1 MDRSSII
8 GAVASL
14 EEHLKTDY
22 DSIFR
27 KARLKAVKMAEEWE
41 KIPGVETKLYDV
53 GEVPEEPG
61 RISLHVTPS
70 IRSDDLDKIVLDLMQ
85 GDTPIW
91 ISHEGKDLII
101 NITSFR
107 GLMLTESK
115 DTKTIIKRMTKALS
129 K

>member
-1 MDRSSII
+1 
-8 GAVASL
+8 
-14 EEHLKTDY
+14 
-22 DSIFR
+22 
-27 KARLKAVKMAEEWE
+27 
-41 KIPGVETKLYDV
+41 
-53 GEVPEEPG
+53 
-61 RISLHVTPS
+61 
-70 IRSDDLDKIVLDLMQ
+70 MQ